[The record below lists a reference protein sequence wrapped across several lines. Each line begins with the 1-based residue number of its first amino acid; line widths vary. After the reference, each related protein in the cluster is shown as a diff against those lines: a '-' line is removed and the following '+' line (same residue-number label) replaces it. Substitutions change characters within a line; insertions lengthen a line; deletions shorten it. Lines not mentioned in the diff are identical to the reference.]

1 MLEGWSEPNMAQT
14 DPLPEPP
21 LRRGTVLCIED
32 HPVHMDV
39 VEAVLSRFA
48 GIRLLKAYN
57 GRDGVMLA
65 QLEHPDVVLLDM
77 NLPDITG
84 LDVVRELS
92 VLISQRDLRIVL
104 LTADSFSID
113 VVKALS
119 LGAHDY
125 WAKPIDVDQV
135 TRSLARLLDEVAR
148 RGGTA

>member
-1 MLEGWSEPNMAQT
+1 MVPFD
-14 DPLPEPP
+14 DPLLEPP
-21 LRRGTVLCIED
+21 APSGTVLCIED
-32 HPVHMDV
+32 HPVHMDI
-39 VEAVLSRFA
+39 VEAVLARFE
-48 GIRLLKAYN
+48 GIRMIKAYN

-65 QLEHPDVVLLDM
+65 QTEHPDVVLLDM

-92 VLISQRDLRIVL
+92 VLISQRGLRVVL

-125 WAKPIDVDQV
+125 WAKPMHAEHV
-135 TRSLARLLDEVAR
+135 TTSLARLLDELPR
-148 RGGTA
+148 RRMSP

>member
-1 MLEGWSEPNMAQT
+1 MAQID
-14 DPLPEPP
+14 DPFPEPP
-21 LRRGTVLCIED
+21 PPRGTVLCIED
-32 HPVHMDV
+32 QPIHMDV
-39 VEAVLSRFA
+39 VEAVLARFE
-48 GIRLLKAYN
+48 GIRMIKAYN

-65 QLEHPDVVLLDM
+65 QTAHPDVVLLDM

-92 VLISQRDLRIVL
+92 VLISQRELRIVL

-125 WAKPIDVDQV
+125 WAKPMDVDQV
-135 TRSLARLLDEVAR
+135 TTSLARLLDGLPR
-148 RGGTA
+148 RRVSP

>member
-1 MLEGWSEPNMAQT
+1 MAQID

-21 LRRGTVLCIED
+21 PPSGTVLCIED

-39 VEAVLSRFA
+39 VEAVLARFD
-48 GIRLLKAYN
+48 GIRMIKAYN

-65 QLEHPDVVLLDM
+65 QTEHPDVVLLDM

-92 VLISQRDLRIVL
+92 VLISQRDLRVVL

-125 WAKPIDVDQV
+125 WAKPMDIEHV
-135 TRSLARLLDEVAR
+135 TTSLARLLDELAR
-148 RGGTA
+148 RRGPA

>member
-1 MLEGWSEPNMAQT
+1 MPQFD
-14 DPLPEPP
+14 DPLPELPP
-21 LRRGTVLCIED
+21 PGGTVLCIED
-32 HPVHMDV
+32 DPFHMEV
-39 VEAVLSRFA
+39 VEAVLARFD
-48 GIRLLKAYN
+48 GIRMIKAYN

-65 QLEHPDVVLLDM
+65 QTEHPDVVLLDM

-92 VLISQRDLRIVL
+92 LLISQRDLRIVL

-125 WAKPIDVDQV
+125 WTKPMDAEHVR
-135 TRSLARLLDEVAR
+135 TSLPRLLDEVVRRR
-148 RGGTA
+148 RGAA

>member
-1 MLEGWSEPNMAQT
+1 MAQI
-14 DPLPEPP
+14 DEPP
-21 LRRGTVLCIED
+21 KDPPPPRGTVLCIED
-32 HPVHMDV
+32 QPFHMEV
-39 VEAVLSRFA
+39 VEAVLA
-48 GIRLLKAYN
+48 GFDGLRMIKAYN

-65 QLEHPDVVLLDM
+65 QTEHPDVVLLDM

-92 VLISQRDLRIVL
+92 VLISQRGLRVVL

-125 WAKPIDVDQV
+125 WAKPMHAEHM
-135 TRSLARLLDEVAR
+135 TTSLARLLDELAR
-148 RGGTA
+148 RRVSP

>member
-1 MLEGWSEPNMAQT
+1 MTQR
-14 DPLPEPP
+14 DPLPDLPEPSA
-21 LRRGTVLCIED
+21 TVLCIED

-39 VEAVLSRFA
+39 VEAVLARFA
-48 GIRLLKAYN
+48 DIRMVKAYN

-65 QLEHPDVVLLDM
+65 QTAHPDIVLLDM

-92 VLISQRDLRIVL
+92 VLISQRGLRVVL

-119 LGAHDY
+119 LGAHAY
-125 WAKPIDVDQV
+125 WAKPMDVEQV
-135 TRSLARLLDEVAR
+135 AASLQHLLDDLVR
-148 RGGTA
+148 RRLSSPPPPPAG